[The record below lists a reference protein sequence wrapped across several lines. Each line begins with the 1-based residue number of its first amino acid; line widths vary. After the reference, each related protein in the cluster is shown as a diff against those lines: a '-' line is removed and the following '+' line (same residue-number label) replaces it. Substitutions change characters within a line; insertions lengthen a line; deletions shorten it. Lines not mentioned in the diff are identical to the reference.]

1 MILNYNNDL
10 DSYKFGISTYTATNV
25 QITTKSSSGC
35 YYGVILD
42 NCSAESLG
50 IADFK
55 AMMAITISSWSQ
67 AVASFSIMYNTDG
80 KLSVMSDVSQTVSQI
95 IFRLLYLKNNI

>member
-1 MILNYNNDL
+1 M
-10 DSYKFGISTYTATNV
+10 
-25 QITTKSSSGC
+25 
-35 YYGVILD
+35 D

-50 IADFK
+50 IADFR
-55 AMMAITISSWSQ
+55 AMMAITVSSWSQ